1 MRRPYQIRK
10 LERHARKPAELLLV
24 PMIDIFTVLVT
35 FLLMTAVFSRTVILQ
50 LSLPASQT
58 EFREPPPGLQLE
70 VMVRKDLIQVADR
83 NTGPLAP
90 LPNTPGGYNYDA
102 LTEYLKRVKAKF
114 PEKTDASILLEA
126 ETPYDTLVQVMD
138 RVRVFEAG
146 EGLNAVQAELFPD
159 ISIGDAPAT
168 AAATGSAPAAAA
180 PGGRAPPGGA
190 VPGGGAPGGGA
201 PCSRHP
207 HPRYGVRQ
215 RSTPMSMSNRAR
227 RMAQHHLR
235 HRADAELNLIPL
247 IDILSVM
254 VAFLLVYSTEV
265 EVIQNAKGIEI
276 PQSIA
281 QPAPKHAGG
290 GMRT

>member
-1 MRRPYQIRK
+1 MRRSYQARK
-10 LERHARKPAELLLV
+10 LLRHSRKPAELLLV

-50 LSLPASQT
+50 LNLPPSQT

-83 NTGPLAP
+83 NTGPLAT

-168 AAATGSAPAAAA
+168 AAATGSAPAAASPA
-180 PGGRAPPGGA
+180 AAPPAAAPRAAATPIHATASASGA
-190 VPGGGAPGGGA
+190 
-201 PCSRHP
+201 
-207 HPRYGVRQ
+207 
-215 RSTPMSMSNRAR
+215 
-227 RMAQHHLR
+227 
-235 HRADAELNLIPL
+235 HR
-247 IDILSVM
+247 
-254 VAFLLVYSTEV
+254 
-265 EVIQNAKGIEI
+265 
-276 PQSIA
+276 
-281 QPAPKHAGG
+281 
-290 GMRT
+290 